1 MDTESEKKVDRSEVD
16 LELDLFVLQPTEF
29 LVLPETPNIYL
40 SEEKAQKFLSDLK
53 KAVENSRDGV
63 IIRLNGR
70 INPRIKAEG
79 EDESMFLTR
88 ELKTGRVRENRTTPA
103 GA

>member
-1 MDTESEKKVDRSEVD
+1 M
-16 LELDLFVLQPTEF
+16 
-29 LVLPETPNIYL
+29 
-40 SEEKAQKFLSDLK
+40 
-53 KAVENSRDGV
+53 ENSRDGV

>member
-1 MDTESEKKVDRSEVD
+1 MDTDSGKKVDRSEVE

-29 LVLPETPNIYL
+29 LVLPENPNIYL
-40 SEEKAQKFLSDLK
+40 SEKKAQKLLNDLK

-70 INPRIKAEG
+70 INPRLKNEG

-88 ELKTGRVRENRTTPA
+88 ELKTGRVRENRTTQA